1 MSLMN
6 KLLKGKDALGLLK
19 GFASRKAFSL

>member
-1 MSLMN
+1 MN